1 MSDPVVS
8 VIIPTYNRYPLLLE
22 ALNSVREQTYP
33 RIQCIVVDDGS
44 TDSTAQISSARD
56 INYIEVKHSGF
67 PGRVRNI
74 GAQKATGT
82 LLAFLDSD
90 DLWMPGKIEKQV
102 RFLKDHPDIHICH
115 TREIWKRGQRIIS
128 QTGQRHK
135 RSGNIFEDC
144 LRKCVVGPST
154 AVLTKKLFM
163 DIGAFHPDLEIAED
177 YELWLRISAKYAFG
191 YIDEP
196 LIIKRAGHASAA
208 SADRGHAAQ
217 LSTKHGQI
225 EIFRIRALLEQ
236 INADLFNDA
245 QMALARKELAR
256 KCRIYA
262 RGCMKR
268 GKRAEAVRYIALAE
282 LHGNQ

>member
-1 MSDPVVS
+1 MSDPIVS
-8 VIIPTYNRYPLLLE
+8 VIIATYNRYPMLLE
-22 ALNSVREQTYP
+22 ALSSVREQTYP
-33 RIQCIVVDDGS
+33 RIQCVVVDDGS
-44 TDSTAQISSARD
+44 TDGTAQISSAQD
-56 INYIEVKHSGF
+56 IQYIGIKHTGF

-90 DLWMPGKIEKQV
+90 DLWMPDKSEKQV

-115 TREIWKRGQRIIS
+115 TREIWKRGARIIS
-128 QTGQRHK
+128 QTGQRHN

-144 LRKCVVGPST
+144 LKKCIVGPST
-154 AVLTKKLFM
+154 VVLTKELFM

-196 LIIKRAGHASAA
+196 LIIKRAGHA
-208 SADRGHAAQ
+208 DQ
-217 LSTKHGQI
+217 LSAKHGQI
-225 EIFRIRALLEQ
+225 EIFRIRALLEE
-236 INADLFNDA
+236 ITSNVFTDV

-282 LHGNQ
+282 LHGNR